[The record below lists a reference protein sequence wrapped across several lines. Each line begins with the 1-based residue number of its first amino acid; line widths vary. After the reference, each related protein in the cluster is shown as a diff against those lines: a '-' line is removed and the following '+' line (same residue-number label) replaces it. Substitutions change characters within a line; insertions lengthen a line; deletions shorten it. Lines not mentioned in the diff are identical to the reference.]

1 MIAPVGVEHPLHDD
15 LTPFMLKSTLMSGG
29 SRPSSETKR
38 SNKRVILRP
47 GSIEVIPS
55 T

>member
-15 LTPFMLKSTLMSGG
+15 LTPFMLESTLMSGG
-29 SRPSSETKR
+29 SRRSSETKR
-38 SNKRVILRP
+38 SNKRSLRP